1 MEKEDKEINK
11 LIKKNI
17 NLKKDK
23 LESII
28 NDDIKSIERLKY
40 FNNFII
46 EIIKEFTKRTE
57 EYNNKLQALL
67 IKLLPE
73 ELAKRKIINKD
84 EIDFSKFLQDI
95 IKLIINKINK
105 MNAILI
111 EYTFTYTKEL
121 EKNNK
126 LENPLNNK
134 KKEFLDNYLKQ
145 SIKVEKYNI
154 QYYNEFSNLENN
166 LTNKYSDSK
175 NKIKEKNKNDNNN
188 NNDEKNIDDINNNIK
203 NTKDIQDKL
212 IKYIDDSNNIIQK
225 NIKYFNDEKI
235 FNQDKIYGYSTIFLD
250 TILKGFFKE
259 QDFIE
264 NINSLK
270 KYIEDINNS
279 KEKEINNLNNYKD
292 FLFKI
297 EPYSLKCVS
306 NKENQNLDIIKKL
319 NYKNIYSIITEI
331 RNNDIQMSEE
341 DIIKTDEIEKI
352 MYIQKNIDLCF
363 SKDFE
368 EIKDDEKN
376 QIFQQ
381 IKEYFKFGNIYR
393 YQFILYLNNKRVNV
407 NLKLNQKAFEFL
419 GELLMNVNEYIMKEK
434 NFKLFKII
442 SLLSVTY
449 YFMEND
455 KKIYLCKY
463 LNKCNEFNNKQF
475 WIDYLKAILNDE
487 LKEDKILEKSLFDYS
502 YIEIKNMKSKKLHTC
517 IYSNL
522 FSLSK
527 IMKDFTLNKNFV
539 IEWINYV
546 ADNVLYIDD
555 KEKKDII
562 GIINVD

>member
-1 MEKEDKEINK
+1 
-11 LIKKNI
+11 
-17 NLKKDK
+17 
-23 LESII
+23 
-28 NDDIKSIERLKY
+28 
-40 FNNFII
+40 
-46 EIIKEFTKRTE
+46 
-57 EYNNKLQALL
+57 
-67 IKLLPE
+67 
-73 ELAKRKIINKD
+73 
-84 EIDFSKFLQDI
+84 
-95 IKLIINKINK
+95 
-105 MNAILI
+105 
-111 EYTFTYTKEL
+111 
-121 EKNNK
+121 
-126 LENPLNNK
+126 
-134 KKEFLDNYLKQ
+134 
-145 SIKVEKYNI
+145 
-154 QYYNEFSNLENN
+154 
-166 LTNKYSDSK
+166 
-175 NKIKEKNKNDNNN
+175 
-188 NNDEKNIDDINNNIK
+188 
-203 NTKDIQDKL
+203 
-212 IKYIDDSNNIIQK
+212 
-225 NIKYFNDEKI
+225 
-235 FNQDKIYGYSTIFLD
+235 
-250 TILKGFFKE
+250 
-259 QDFIE
+259 
-264 NINSLK
+264 
-270 KYIEDINNS
+270 
-279 KEKEINNLNNYKD
+279 
-292 FLFKI
+292 
-297 EPYSLKCVS
+297 
-306 NKENQNLDIIKKL
+306 
-319 NYKNIYSIITEI
+319 
-331 RNNDIQMSEE
+331 MSEE

-376 QIFQQ
+376 KIFQQ

-517 IYSNL
+517 KWL
-522 FSLSK
+522 
-527 IMKDFTLNKNFV
+527 
-539 IEWINYV
+539 NYV
-546 ADNVLYIDD
+546 ADNVLFIDD

>member
-134 KKEFLDNYLKQ
+134 KKEFLDNYLKKN
-145 SIKVEKYNI
+145 IKVEKYTI

-175 NKIKEKNKNDNNN
+175 NKIKEKNKNDNN

-279 KEKEINNLNNYKD
+279 KEKEINNLNNYKN

-306 NKENQNLDIIKKL
+306 NKENKNLDIIKKL

-363 SKDFE
+363 GKDFE

-502 YIEIKNMKSKKLHTC
+502 YIEIKNMKSKKIHTC

>member
-105 MNAILI
+105 MNEILI

-175 NKIKEKNKNDNNN
+175 NKIKEKNKNDNN

-363 SKDFE
+363 GKDFE

>member
-175 NKIKEKNKNDNNN
+175 NKIKEKNKNDNN